1 MEGVESE
8 GLMGRRVEI
17 LGEMFAAL
25 PFDEARSFNLPCVY
39 LMVHEACD
47 NFVVHYV
54 GQTSKLN
61 QRYASHHQ
69 LAAAKARGATPVL
82 VLVVRDARD
91 RLAFETMMRW
101 FYKPPLNAEE
111 VPTHMQGWRAAMHCG
126 KADIAELARASH
138 MTCERGLL
146 PPAVKEPVVAR
157 G

>member
-1 MEGVESE
+1 MAVQI
-8 GLMGRRVEI
+8 EI
-17 LGEMFAAL
+17 FGERFAAVPL
-25 PFDEARSFNLPCVY
+25 DETRLFTLPCVY
-39 LMVHEACD
+39 MMVHRQAES
-47 NFVVHYV
+47 FVVHYV

-69 LAAAKARGATPVL
+69 LAAAKARGATHVL

-101 FYKPPLNAEE
+101 FYKPPLNAEA

-146 PPAVKEPVVAR
+146 PPMATRPVAAR

>member
-1 MEGVESE
+1 MAVQI
-8 GLMGRRVEI
+8 EI
-17 LGEMFAAL
+17 FGERFAAVPL
-25 PFDEARSFNLPCVY
+25 DETRLFSLPCVY
-39 LMVHEACD
+39 LMAHREGAG
-47 NFVVHYV
+47 FVVHYV

-69 LAAAKARGATPVL
+69 LAAAKARGATHVL

-101 FYKPPLNAEE
+101 FYKPPLNAEA

-146 PPAVKEPVVAR
+146 PPMATRPVAVR

>member
-1 MEGVESE
+1 
-8 GLMGRRVEI
+8 MGRRIEV
-17 LGEMFAAL
+17 LGEKFAML
-25 PFDEARSFNLPCVY
+25 PFDEAKFFTLPCVY
-39 LMVHEACD
+39 LMVHEQGD
-47 NFVVHYV
+47 QLVVHYV

-69 LAAAKARGATPVL
+69 LAAAKARGATHVL

-91 RLAFETMMRW
+91 RLQFETMMRW
-101 FYKPPLNAEE
+101 FYRPPLNAEE

-146 PPAVKEPVVAR
+146 PPMATQPVVVQ

>member
-1 MEGVESE
+1 MAARIE
-8 GLMGRRVEI
+8 L
-17 LGEMFAAL
+17 LGEMFAVL
-25 PFDEARSFNLPCVY
+25 PLSETRFFSLPCVY
-39 LMVHEACD
+39 LMVHEEND
-47 NFVVHYV
+47 KFVVHYA
-54 GQTSKLN
+54 GQTSRLN

-69 LAAAKARGATPVL
+69 LAAAKARGATHVL

-101 FYKPPLNAEE
+101 FYKPPLNAEA

-146 PPAVKEPVVAR
+146 PPMATRPAAAR

>member
-1 MEGVESE
+1 
-8 GLMGRRVEI
+8 MGRRVEI
-17 LGEMFAAL
+17 LGEMFAVL
-25 PFDEARSFNLPCVY
+25 PFDEARFFNLPCVY
-39 LMVHEACD
+39 LMVHEAPD

-69 LAAAKARGATPVL
+69 LAAAKARGATHVL

-111 VPTHMQGWRAAMHCG
+111 VPSHMHGWRAAMHCG

>member
-1 MEGVESE
+1 
-8 GLMGRRVEI
+8 MGRRVEI

-25 PFDEARSFNLPCVY
+25 PFDEARFFNLPCVY
-39 LMVHEACD
+39 LMVHEEGG

-69 LAAAKARGATPVL
+69 LEAAKARGAAHVL
-82 VLVVRDARD
+82 VLVVRDVRD

-111 VPTHMQGWRAAMHCG
+111 PPTHMQGWRAAMHCG
-126 KADIAELARASH
+126 KADIAELARAAH
-138 MTCERGLL
+138 MNCERGLL
-146 PPAVKEPVVAR
+146 PPAVKEQVVAR

>member
-1 MEGVESE
+1 
-8 GLMGRRVEI
+8 MGRRIEV
-17 LGEMFAAL
+17 LGEKFAML
-25 PFDEARSFNLPCVY
+25 PFDEAKFFTLPCVY
-39 LMVHEACD
+39 LMVHEQGD
-47 NFVVHYV
+47 QLVVHYV

-69 LAAAKARGATPVL
+69 LAAAKARGATHVL

-91 RLAFETMMRW
+91 RLQFETMMRW
-101 FYKPPLNAEE
+101 FYRPPLNAEE

-146 PPAVKEPVVAR
+146 PPMATQPVVAQ